1 MNTALSILT
10 RDKSRV
16 SLGPEENEGKVGMT
30 TKVPPGQFGLEFYE
44 TDKRSTIPAR
54 LVSGSERVEN
64 LISNARGGLYHDD
77 DDDDDD
83 CLNDCSNDSS
93 SDDDQIGPKGE
104 GNTGRRVYDVFKTD
118 MVLSRMKQ
126 LHRQTYALESK
137 CQDIQ
142 ARYDGLML
150 EKEAVEGELCRYTSM
165 YRTLMHEMAN
175 MKLEV
180 DVLKNK
186 CESTKDRQDT
196 EHGETKP
203 EEMPGPA
210 VHLQATLAE
219 KIKALTVE
227 LHASR
232 EEVIRLKS
240 ESQAEERRDEGYN
253 RKYEEQEAVL
263 LDMERKLCDYK
274 SENSILKTD
283 IDALEE
289 RLISSQGRIIQ
300 LEEELQYF
308 SGLTSTSQRN
318 EEEEDMYNERLHEL
332 TQELLD
338 REHDLASLQ
347 ETLNEERER
356 CSGLH
361 EQTLRQVMEIE
372 DLRVEAARA
381 LEYKRELEALRHVH
395 AETLERLAQAQ
406 LNIRSSTPVTST
418 AQSTRTPIDEQCVV
432 VDHDYQQETW
442 LI

>member
-1 MNTALSILT
+1 MNTALSIST

-16 SLGPEENEGKVGMT
+16 SFDPEENEGNVGMT

-44 TDKRSTIPAR
+44 TDRRSTIPAR
-54 LVSGSERVEN
+54 LVSGSKRVET
-64 LISNARGGLYHDD
+64 LISNARGGLYRDD
-77 DDDDDD
+77 DW
-83 CLNDCSNDSS
+83 SNDSS
-93 SDDDQIGPKGE
+93 SDDDDQIGQKVE

-118 MVLSRMKQ
+118 VVLSRMKQ

-165 YRTLMHEMAN
+165 YRTLMNEMAN

-186 CESTKDRQDT
+186 CESTKDGQDT
-196 EHGETKP
+196 AHGETKP

-253 RKYEEQEAVL
+253 CRYEEQEAVL

-308 SGLTSTSQRN
+308 SDLTSTTSQRN

-406 LNIRSSTPVTST
+406 LNVRSSTPVTST
-418 AQSTRTPIDEQCVV
+418 PQSTRTPVDEH
-432 VDHDYQQETW
+432 DHQQETW
-442 LI
+442 LM